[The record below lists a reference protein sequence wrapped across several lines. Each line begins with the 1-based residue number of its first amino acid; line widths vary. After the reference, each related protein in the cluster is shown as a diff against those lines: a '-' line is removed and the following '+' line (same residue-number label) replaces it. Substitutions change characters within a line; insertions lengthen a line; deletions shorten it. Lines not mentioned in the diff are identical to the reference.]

1 MVSACL
7 AIGVVIGLVL
17 RRVASVWLPRLR
29 SLPPASTDTV
39 NFFHGVVFPAP
50 HDPRWRSDRGS
61 WLFSDG
67 PGLIVVAPRPA
78 HGEDFSIDATI
89 YIGGSFIDSGRN
101 VRAYW
106 TAIERAQEDLGRQL
120 RLAFVEPAILSEPL
134 PRKKEAPPIPETTAA
149 VPAMFPPPERT
160 ADERLLLVPRADDP
174 RWKATS
180 LGNFIVSRDNHSLLL
195 FENGSIYIDGQEW
208 IRHPSL
214 KDLHHDLRARLGVVA
229 KPNMDAIAIEMLK

>member
-7 AIGVVIGLVL
+7 AIGVVIGLML
-17 RRVASVWLPRLR
+17 RQVASVWLPRLR
-29 SLPPASTDTV
+29 FLPPASTDTV
-39 NFFHGVVFPAP
+39 NLFHGVVFPAP

-67 PGLIVVAPRPA
+67 PGLIAVAPRPA

-120 RLAFVEPAILSEPL
+120 RLALVEPAILSEPL
-134 PRKKEAPPIPETTAA
+134 PRKKATPDIADTGAA
-149 VPAMFPPPERT
+149 VPAILPPPERT
-160 ADERLLLVPRADDP
+160 ADERLLLVPRAGDP
-174 RWKATS
+174 RWKATMDFFS
-180 LGNFIVSRDNHSLLL
+180 ISANNHMLSL
-195 FENGSIYIDGQEW
+195 FESGRILVDSQLW
-208 IRHPSL
+208 LSHPSL
-214 KDLHHDLRARLGVVA
+214 KDLHRDLRTRLGAVAKANTDVVVA
-229 KPNMDAIAIEMLK
+229 EMLK